1 MSITLTWH
9 GHATWAISTPKYKIV
24 VDPFFD
30 QNPSAVRKA
39 NEIDAQFLL
48 ITHGHFDHIADA
60 APIAQRNGAQVIANY
75 EIAQWLAT
83 KGVEQTVG
91 MNIGG
96 SVSLDFGSV
105 KMTPAWHSS
114 TLPDGAAGG
123 TPGGF
128 VIKIED
134 QTIYFAGDTALFGDM
149 TLIGK
154 AKIDVAILPIG
165 DLFTMG
171 IDDSIE
177 AIKMIQPRFVLP
189 SHFGTWPPIA
199 QDAQAWAQRVK
210 QETVAEPIVPQVAQ
224 PWTLEP
230 VA

>member
-1 MSITLTWH
+1 MSLKLTWH
-9 GHATWAISTPKYKIV
+9 GHATWAIETPKHQII

-30 QNPSAVRKA
+30 QNPSAIQKSTEVK
-39 NEIDAQFLL
+39 AQFLL

-60 APIAQRNGAQVIANY
+60 AAIAQRNGSQVVANY
-75 EIAQWLAT
+75 EIAQWLAAQ
-83 KGVEQTVG
+83 GVQQTVG

-96 SVSLDFGSV
+96 SVRLDFGTV

-114 TLPDGAAGG
+114 TLPDGTAGG
-123 TPGGF
+123 TPGGYL
-128 VIKIED
+128 VTIND

-149 TLIGK
+149 SLIGK

-165 DLFTMG
+165 DLYTMG
-171 IDDSIE
+171 LDDSIE
-177 AIKMIQPRFVLP
+177 AIKMIQPRYVMP

-210 QETVAEPIVPQVAQ
+210 QETVAEPITPTIGQA
-224 PWTLEP
+224 WICE
-230 VA
+230 